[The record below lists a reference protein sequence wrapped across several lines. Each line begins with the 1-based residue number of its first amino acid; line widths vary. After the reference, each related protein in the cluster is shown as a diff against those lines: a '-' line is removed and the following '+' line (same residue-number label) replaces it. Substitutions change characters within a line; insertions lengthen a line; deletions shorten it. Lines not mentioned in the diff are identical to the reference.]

1 MLLDNGGAGRGTFAE
16 RRLTKVEQVQTRGRG
31 GPNFGHFVRT
41 YILHIF
47 LFIYFFHVHKACLGE
62 NTPWNI
68 SFRALHEIR
77 ISQQFHC
84 VNITEKCSW
93 YPFWS
98 LTWNMKILKIDFQNF
113 LYHERLFYWIC
124 FYAWLLLLLS
134 MMSKGKFKGKW
145 KHKAKSKHKMVFPI
159 LY

>member
-1 MLLDNGGAGRGTFAE
+1 MKLIWNVFYFIFPLVADIYDCPTAIIWSYDELSFLIRNSW
-16 RRLTKVEQVQTRGRG
+16 
-31 GPNFGHFVRT
+31 RT
-41 YILHIF
+41 AILNIYI
-47 LFIYFFHVHKACLGE
+47 FHVHKTFLGE

-68 SFRALHEIR
+68 SFRAFHEIR

-84 VNITEKCSW
+84 VNITEKCS
-93 YPFWS
+93 PFWS

-124 FYAWLLLLLS
+124 FYAWLLFLLS
-134 MMSKGKFKGKW
+134 MMSTGKFKGKW
-145 KHKAKSKHKMVFPI
+145 KHKAKSKLKMVFPI